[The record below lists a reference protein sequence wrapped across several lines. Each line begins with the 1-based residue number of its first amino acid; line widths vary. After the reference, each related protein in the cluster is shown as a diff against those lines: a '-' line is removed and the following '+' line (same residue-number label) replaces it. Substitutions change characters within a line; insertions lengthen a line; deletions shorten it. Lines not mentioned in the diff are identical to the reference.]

1 MIMFAFSHPGGPI
14 KALALYTTIYPGV
27 EPYLGDWYRSVVEQ
41 TDQDFQLW
49 IGLDALSIE
58 AAKDAMGGDAKAI
71 WVAAAPG
78 DTPAQIRQRALAQI
92 VEAGDGVVLVD
103 SDDVLHASRV
113 ASARKA
119 LRSSDLAGCA
129 LRLVDQQGRDLGL
142 TFGLPP
148 HARSEDVL
156 PRNNVFGLSNSA
168 FRSDLLRRCL
178 PIPAS
183 AALVDWFLATRA
195 WLYGARL
202 AFDAVVR
209 MDYRQ
214 HGANMAQVRP
224 PFTPGQVSR
233 DTERVRQHFQ
243 ILRAAAKKDCLA
255 DRLAELERV
264 AADVE
269 AFHQC
274 VVLQAA
280 RLDLYV
286 QALEALEMPPL
297 WWSCVA
303 HPSLKKMWSE

>member
-1 MIMFAFSHPGGPI
+1 MFTFPLLGGPI
-14 KALALYTTIYPGV
+14 KTLALYTTIYPGV
-27 EPYLGDWYRSVVEQ
+27 EPYLGDWYRSVLEQ

-49 IGLDALSIE
+49 IGLDTLAID
-58 AAKDAMGGDAKAI
+58 AVKDAMGADAKAI
-71 WVAAAPG
+71 WVAAAHG

-92 VEAGDGVVLVD
+92 VAACDGVVLVD

-129 LRLVDQQGRDLGL
+129 LRLVDHQGRDLGL

-148 HARSEDVL
+148 QARPEDVL

-183 AALVDWFLATRA
+183 VALVDWFMATRA

-202 AFDAVVR
+202 TFDAVVR

-214 HGANMAQVRP
+214 HGANMARTIP
-224 PFTPGQVSR
+224 PFTLGQVIR

-243 ILRAAAKKDCLA
+243 ILRTLAMGDCLP
-255 DRLAELERV
+255 DRLAALELATV
-264 AADVE
+264 DVE
-269 AFHQC
+269 AFYQH
-274 VVLQAA
+274 VVLEPA
-280 RLDLYV
+280 RLDRYV
-286 QALEALEMPPL
+286 QALKALEMPPL

-303 HPSLKKMWSE
+303 HPSLKEMWSE

>member
-1 MIMFAFSHPGGPI
+1 
-14 KALALYTTIYPGV
+14 
-27 EPYLGDWYRSVVEQ
+27 
-41 TDQDFQLW
+41 
-49 IGLDALSIE
+49 
-58 AAKDAMGGDAKAI
+58 
-71 WVAAAPG
+71 VAAC
-78 DTPAQIRQRALAQI
+78 
-92 VEAGDGVVLVD
+92 DGVVLVD

-119 LRSSDLAGCA
+119 LLSSDLAGCA
-129 LRLVDQQGRDLGL
+129 LRLVDHQGRDLGL

-148 HARSEDVL
+148 QARPEDVL

-183 AALVDWFLATRA
+183 VALVDWFMATRA

-202 AFDAVVR
+202 TFDAVVR

-214 HGANMAQVRP
+214 HGANMARTIP
-224 PFTPGQVSR
+224 PFTLGQVIR

-243 ILRAAAKKDCLA
+243 ILRTVAMGDCLP
-255 DRLAELERV
+255 DRLAALERV

-269 AFHQC
+269 AFYRY
-274 VVLQAA
+274 VVLQPAH
-280 RLDLYV
+280 LDPYV

>member
-1 MIMFAFSHPGGPI
+1 M
-14 KALALYTTIYPGV
+14 
-27 EPYLGDWYRSVVEQ
+27 
-41 TDQDFQLW
+41 
-49 IGLDALSIE
+49 
-58 AAKDAMGGDAKAI
+58 
-71 WVAAAPG
+71 
-78 DTPAQIRQRALAQI
+78 AQI
-92 VEAGDGVVLVD
+92 VEACDGVVLVD

-119 LRSSDLAGCA
+119 LQSSDLAGCS
-129 LRLVDQQGRDLGL
+129 LRLVDRQGSDLGL
-142 TFGLPP
+142 TLGLPP
-148 HARSEDVL
+148 HTRTEDVL

-183 AALVDWFLATRA
+183 VALVDWFLATRA

-202 AFDAVVR
+202 AFDAAVR

-214 HGANMAQVRP
+214 HGANMARVIP
-224 PFTPGQVSR
+224 PFTLDQVIR

-243 ILRAAAKKDCLA
+243 ILRATAMRDCMA
-255 DRLAELERV
+255 GRLAGLELV

-269 AFHQC
+269 AFYRD
-274 VVLQAA
+274 VVLQPAH
-280 RLDLYV
+280 LDSYV
-286 QALEALEMPPL
+286 QALKALEMPPL